1 MTATIVE
8 DTIVGMTGS
17 SVPIDAYVIDIL
29 QRDLLAHDRTP
40 SSFVVY
46 LHLFRRTHGARK
58 ESIRMSHQMLAET
71 TGLSKSAV
79 QGAIRNLVRRR
90 LLKVERAS
98 PTAVPVYRA
107 LCPWRR

>member
-1 MTATIVE
+1 MTVST
-8 DTIVGMTGS
+8 
-17 SVPIDAYVIDIL
+17 VPIDAYLIDIL

-46 LHLFRRTHGARK
+46 LHLFRRTHGAKK
-58 ESIRMSHQMLAET
+58 ESVRISHQMLAET

-79 QGAIRNLVRRR
+79 QSAIRNLVRRK
-90 LLKVERAS
+90 LLKADRAS
-98 PTAVPVYRA
+98 PTAVPVYRV

>member
-1 MTATIVE
+1 MTS
-8 DTIVGMTGS
+8 G
-17 SVPIDAYVIDIL
+17 SVPVDAYVIDVL

-58 ESIRMSHQMLAET
+58 EGVRISHQMLAET

-79 QGAIRNLVRRR
+79 QGAIRNLVRRK
-90 LLKVERAS
+90 LVKVERAS
-98 PTAVPVYRA
+98 RTAVPVYRV